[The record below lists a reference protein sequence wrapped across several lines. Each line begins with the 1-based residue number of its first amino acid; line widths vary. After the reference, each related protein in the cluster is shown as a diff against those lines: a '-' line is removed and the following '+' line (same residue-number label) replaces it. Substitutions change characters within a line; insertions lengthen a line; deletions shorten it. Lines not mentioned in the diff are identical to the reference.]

1 MKKLIVFVLILSH
14 TLLWMMPLQANEQA
28 NGVPYQT
35 FAEDYKRRMIP
46 TQDAYIPYDAYTS
59 FSGYALNAPEDILM
73 VGDYLY
79 IADTG
84 NKRILK
90 IERNLTSVTEIG
102 VGLLKR
108 PTGVYVNANGHI
120 FVADFEASLVYEFD
134 DQGVLQNTIDRPTAP
149 MFGQNT
155 PYRPYKIDGDVG
167 GNLYI
172 ISEGSFQGIIQLD
185 NLGNFLGFFGANPVN
200 VDLRAVIFKTI
211 LSDEVVN
218 NFIKVT
224 PQTMSNMAI
233 DTQNRVYTVTRGA
246 KGNSIKRLNIS
257 GINRLPGNLND
268 SSFSNA
274 IAIGPI
280 GNIYTVS
287 DDGFIREYDQEGNL
301 LFMFGGK
308 DARSYQRG
316 LFNTPVGIVVDE
328 YYNLYVLDRAK
339 NELQV
344 FMPTDFSAIVHEAVD
359 LYQKGFYLDSKTPW
373 ETVLSINAM
382 FDLAYKGIGH
392 AYYKAE
398 QYQDALEAYELAG
411 YRKGYSDAYWE
422 IRNAWLMDNLSTLFI
437 SAMVLILAWVIFK
450 WTLLKQVTTKIDLYK
465 QKLYRIKIIYDLAFL
480 KHMLKKPLD
489 GFQEIKRYDRV
500 GMASAT
506 LLYGV
511 LFLERLFAIFYE
523 GGSFNTHELAT
534 FSLANEFIAF
544 MGPILLFI
552 VANYLVCA
560 VSNGEGKFKDVYKG
574 TIYALS
580 PLILFWP
587 IVVIISRYLTLNE
600 AFIYE
605 ASMNILL
612 LWSGILMF
620 FMIKDIHN
628 YGVAETIKIIAITA
642 FTIVMMVVGFTL
654 LTGLANQLWNF
665 IIEITR
671 EVILRG

>member
-1 MKKLIVFVLILSH
+1 MKKLFVLFLIISH
-14 TLLWMMPLQANEQA
+14 TLILFTPLHANEQA

-46 TQDAYIPYDAYTS
+46 TQDAYIPYNAYTS
-59 FSGYALNAPEDILM
+59 FLGYALNGPEDILM

-90 IERNLTSVTEIG
+90 IERNLNTVTEIG
-102 VGLLKR
+102 QGILKR
-108 PTGVYVNANGHI
+108 PTGIYVNHSHHV

-134 DQGVLQNTIDRPTAP
+134 DLGNLINTIGKPTAP

-155 PYRPYKIDGDVG
+155 PYRPYKIDGDIG

-172 ISEGSFQGIIQLD
+172 VSEGSYQGIIQLD
-185 NLGNFLGFFGANPVN
+185 PLGNFLGFFGANPVK
-200 VDLRAVIFKTI
+200 VDYRAIIFKTI
-211 LSDEVVN
+211 LSDEVVD
-218 NFIKVT
+218 NFIKIT
-224 PQTMSNMAI
+224 PQTMSNLAI
-233 DTQNRVYTVTRGA
+233 DEQNRVYTVTRGTT
-246 KGNSIKRLNIS
+246 GNSIKRLNIS
-257 GINRLPGNLND
+257 GINRLPRNLND

-280 GNIYTVS
+280 GNMYTVS
-287 DDGFIREYDQEGNL
+287 DDGYIREYDQEGNL

-308 DARSYQRG
+308 DSRSYQRG

-328 YYNLYVLDRAK
+328 HYNLYVLDRAK

-344 FMPTDFSAIVHEAVD
+344 FMPTAFSAIVHEAVD
-359 LYQKGFYLDSKTPW
+359 LYQKGFYLESKTPW
-373 ETVLSINAM
+373 EDVLSMNSM

-398 QYQDALEAYELAG
+398 LYEEALDAYELAG
-411 YRKGYSDAYWE
+411 YKKGYSDAYWE
-422 IRNAWLMDNLSTLFI
+422 IRNAWLMDHLSMIFI
-437 SAMVLILAWVIFK
+437 SMIVLILSWMIFK
-450 WTLLKQVTTKIDLYK
+450 WTLLKRLTPKMLLFK
-465 QKLYRIKIIYDLAFL
+465 QKIFKVKLLYDLAFL
-480 KHMLKKPLD
+480 KHMIKKPLD
-489 GFQEIKRYDRV
+489 GFQEIKRYDRIGYLSSTV
-500 GMASAT
+500 
-506 LLYGV
+506 LYGV

-544 MGPILLFI
+544 MGPIFLFI

-560 VSNGEGKFKDVYKG
+560 VSNGEGKFKDVYQS

-580 PLILFWP
+580 PLIVFWP
-587 IVVIISRYLTLNE
+587 LVVFISRYLTLNE

-605 ASMNILL
+605 ASMSILL
-612 LWSGILMF
+612 MWSGILMF

-628 YGVAETIKIIAITA
+628 YGVLETIKIIGITA

>member
-1 MKKLIVFVLILSH
+1 MKKIWLLLLILAH
-14 TLLWMMPLQANEQA
+14 TALLLTPLKANESA

-46 TQDAYIPYDAYTS
+46 TQDAYIPYNTYTS
-59 FSGYALNAPEDILM
+59 FLGYTLNGPEDILLK
-73 VGDYLY
+73 GDYMY

-90 IERNLTSVTEIG
+90 VEKNLTSVEEIG
-102 VGLLKR
+102 LGILKR
-108 PTGVYVNANGHI
+108 PTGVYVDDNLSVY
-120 FVADFEASLVYEFD
+120 VADFEASLVYVFD
-134 DQGVLQNTIDRPTAP
+134 ALGTLIQTIEKPTAP

-172 ISEGSFQGIIQLD
+172 VSEGSYQGIIQLD
-185 NLGNFLGFFGANPVN
+185 HVGNFLGFFGANPVK
-200 VDLRAVIFKTI
+200 VDLRAVIFKMI
-211 LSDEVVN
+211 LSDDVVN
-218 NFIKVT
+218 NFIKIT
-224 PQTMSNMAI
+224 PQTMSNIAI
-233 DTQNRVYTVTRGA
+233 DPQNRVYTVTRGTN
-246 KGNSIKRLNIS
+246 GNSIKRLNIS
-257 GINRLPGNLND
+257 GINRLPRNLND
-268 SSFSNA
+268 SAFSNA

-308 DARSYQRG
+308 DSRTYQRG
-316 LFNTPVGIVVDE
+316 LFNTPVGIVVDDQ
-328 YYNLYVLDRAK
+328 YNLYVLDRAK

-344 FMPTDFSAIVHEAVD
+344 FMPTAFSNIVHEAVD
-359 LYQKGFYLDSKTPW
+359 LYQKGFYLDSKAPW
-373 ETVLSINAM
+373 EEVLSVNAM

-398 QYQDALEAYELAG
+398 MYEEALDAYALAG
-411 YRKGYSDAYWE
+411 YKQGYSDAYWE
-422 IRNAWLMDNLSTLFI
+422 IRNAWLMDHLSWIFI
-437 SAMVLILAWVIFK
+437 GAMVAYSVFMVYKFTFAEQVATK
-450 WTLLKQVTTKIDLYK
+450 WAVYQRKIYK
-465 QKLYRIKIIYDLAFL
+465 VKLFYDLAFL

-489 GFQEIKRYDRV
+489 GFQEIKRYDRI
-500 GMASAT
+500 GILSAT
-506 LLYGV
+506 VLYGV

-523 GGSFNTHELAT
+523 GGAFNTHELAT

-544 MGPILLFI
+544 MGPIVLFI
-552 VANYLVCA
+552 IANYLVCA
-560 VSNGEGKFKDVYKG
+560 VSNGEGRFKDVYKA
-574 TIYALS
+574 TIFALA
-580 PLILFWP
+580 PLMLFWP

-605 ASMNILL
+605 ASMSILI
-612 LWSGILMF
+612 LWSSILMF

-628 YGVAETIKIIAITA
+628 YGVLETIKIILITA